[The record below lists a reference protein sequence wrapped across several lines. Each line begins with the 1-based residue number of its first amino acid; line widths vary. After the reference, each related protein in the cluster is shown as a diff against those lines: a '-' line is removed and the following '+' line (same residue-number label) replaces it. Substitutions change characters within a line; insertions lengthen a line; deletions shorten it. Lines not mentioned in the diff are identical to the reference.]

1 MKLSKDYEIL
11 RQLGR
16 VVQEHSYKTAT
27 RQQEKLTNWK
37 ALNSLQSSRPLF
49 MIDQLPWNEM
59 MGIDELKLRCQD
71 PELQQIESHLR
82 CTIFKFTHFED
93 DLVILPEIRIPKHA
107 NITNFGL
114 QSEVEFS
121 DNPIAEA
128 GGASVHGQAFTDQLK
143 CEDDLA
149 KIGIPT
155 VEPLDALNKQR
166 EEMYNEIFHGI
177 LEVKMGGFL
186 PNFHAWDQIV
196 EWHGV
201 TESVLDLIDRPEF
214 MHKIIART
222 LESRL
227 ALLDQLEEHNLLDVG
242 NPIIHCTGA
251 YTDELP
257 GYDYK
262 NGAPLNCASLPSQGP
277 AHRRKPEDT
286 DPPEGSAKNMWT
298 YGAAQIFSTVSPA
311 MHNEFDIQ
319 YAKKWYERFGL
330 GYYGCCEPLDT
341 KVDIIRELLNV
352 RKISM
357 SPWANV
363 ERAAE
368 AIHGDYIISSK
379 PSPAYFAT
387 SDTLDTATIRTD
399 FESAMKSATKH
410 GCNIEFILKDVSTI
424 QKDVKKL
431 KEWAKLAASICGRPA

>member
-1 MKLSKDYEIL
+1 MKKDYEIL
-11 RQLGR
+11 RKLGR
-16 VVQEHSYKTAT
+16 VVQEHSEKTAT
-27 RQQEKLTNWK
+27 RQQEKLASWK
-37 ALNSLQSSRPLF
+37 VLNGLRSSRPMF

-59 MGIDELKLRCQD
+59 MHIDELKLHCQD
-71 PELQQIESHLR
+71 PELRQVETQLR
-82 CTIFKFTHFED
+82 RSIFKFTHFED
-93 DLVILPEIRIPKHA
+93 DTVILSEIRIQKHA
-107 NITNFGL
+107 KITNFGL
-114 QSEVEFS
+114 QSQVEFS
-121 DNPIAEA
+121 DNPITET
-128 GGASVHGQAFTDQLK
+128 GGDSVHGQAFTDQLK
-143 CEDDLA
+143 SEDDLH
-149 KIGIPT
+149 KIGMPT

-177 LEVKMGGFL
+177 LQVKMGGFL

-201 TESVLDLIDRPEF
+201 TESVMDLLDRPEF
-214 MHKIIART
+214 MHKIISRT

-257 GYDYK
+257 GYDCE
-262 NGAPLNCASLPSQGP
+262 NCASPKSPSC
-277 AHRRKPEDT
+277 HKT
-286 DPPEGSAKNMWT
+286 LNCGSAKNMWT
-298 YGAAQIFSTVSPA
+298 YGAAQIFATVSPA
-311 MHNEFDIQ
+311 MHDEFDIK

-330 GYYGCCEPLDT
+330 GYYGCCEPLDS
-341 KVDIIRELLNV
+341 KIDIIRKLPNV
-352 RKISM
+352 RKISI

-368 AIHGDYIISSK
+368 AIHGDYVISSK

-387 SDTLDTATIRTD
+387 SDTLDMAAITAD
-399 FESAMKSATKH
+399 FENALASANKH

-431 KEWAKLAASICGRPA
+431 TQWAKLAAAVCGRP